1 MFVRKVFKC
10 FFIISVGLSFG
21 LLFINYREFNKKTSD
36 LAIIKEELLELN
48 KKYNKVLKKIEKLTL
63 EEEELRLL
71 IDSLTEKSPEELVTI
86 LHALVPEFE
95 GMKV

>member
-1 MFVRKVFKC
+1 MRKVFKC

-63 EEEELRLL
+63 EEEELKIEKEKEVKEYQKWVRQNQVLEDLL
-71 IDSLTEKSPEELVTI
+71 K
-86 LHALVPEFE
+86 
-95 GMKV
+95 